1 MRQVDVESTAQVGV
15 AIHADHRG
23 LLTIRSAGRL
33 TIRKGRVSA
42 GAEGVAGEGVQRN
55 EIRFHLA

>member
-23 LLTIRSAGRL
+23 LLTIRSARRL
-33 TIRKGRVSA
+33 TIRKGRVGA
-42 GAEGVAGEGVQRN
+42 GTEGVAGGEGRS
-55 EIRFHLA
+55 AK